1 MGVAAFGTKINKY
14 FAELTNISGP
24 GTSRNMIDVSSHD
37 SPDEWREFVAGM
49 IDGGTFSLE
58 GNVTSGTVATML
70 AALGE
75 DSEEF
80 IITLADDF
88 TWTFNAFMSSLS
100 FGAPHED
107 KLSFS
112 ASLKVT
118 GTPTLAAK

>member
-1 MGVAAFGTKINKY
+1 MGVAAFGTTIDKH

-24 GTSRNMIDVSSHD
+24 GTSRNMIDVTSHD
-37 SPDEWREFVAGM
+37 SPDAWREFVAGM
-49 IDGGTFSLE
+49 IDGGTFTLE

-70 AALGE
+70 AELGK
-75 DSEEF
+75 DAEEF
-80 IITLADDF
+80 VIDF
-88 TWTFNAFMSSLS
+88 GDITWTFDAFVSSVE

-118 GTPTLAAK
+118 GTPTLAAT